1 VIRFLQPWW
10 LLAVLPVLAAAAA
23 YAWWQWRRIA
33 SAVRFSN
40 VELLQAVAPHGWG
53 RRRHLSATALLLSM
67 LSLATAMAGPS
78 IETKEPV
85 ERATIILTID
95 VSLSMEATDVT
106 PSRIE
111 AAQEAAKTFVDELP
125 ASYDLGLVSFSDT
138 AAVLVSPSKDRRTVT
153 AAIDTLQLGEATA
166 TGEAVFTALQAI
178 AAVPP
183 DGAAAPPPALI
194 LLLSDGYRTYG
205 RSIED
210 AAQLA
215 SAANVPVST
224 IAFGT
229 DKGTIELGIG
239 GQVQPVPVDRH
250 ALSTLAELTRGKYYE
265 AASREELRRVY
276 EDVGSSIGYR
286 TVPREVWVWWVGAGL
301 LFALTAA
308 GLSLLWTSRLP

>member
-10 LLAVLPVLAAAAA
+10 LLGVLPVLAAAAA
-23 YAWWQWRRIA
+23 YAWRQWRRKGV
-33 SAVRFSN
+33 AVRFSN
-40 VELLQAVAPHGWG
+40 VDLLRAVAPNGWG
-53 RRRHLSATALLLSM
+53 RRRHLSAAALLLSM
-67 LSLATAMAGPS
+67 LALTTAMAHPS
-78 IETKEPV
+78 VDAKEPV
-85 ERATIILTID
+85 ERATIMLTID
-95 VSLSMEATDVT
+95 VSLSMQATDVI
-106 PSRIE
+106 PSRIK

-125 ASYDLGLVSFSDT
+125 AAYNLGLVSFSGT
-138 AAVLVSPSKDRRTVT
+138 ANVLVSPSKDRDAVT
-153 AAIDTLQLGEATA
+153 AAIDALQLGEATA

-183 DGAAAPPPALI
+183 DGVAAPPPALI
-194 LLLSDGYRTYG
+194 LLLSDGYRTDG

-210 AAQLA
+210 AAQAA

-229 DKGTIELGIG
+229 DQGTVELGIG
-239 GQVQPVPVDRH
+239 GQVQPVPVDRR

-265 AASREELRRVY
+265 AASRDELRRVY
-276 EDVGSSIGYR
+276 EDLGSSIGYR
-286 TVPREVWVWWVGAGL
+286 TVPREVWVWSVAAGL

>member
-1 VIRFLQPWW
+1 MITFLQPWW

-23 YAWWQWRRIA
+23 YAWWQWRRN
-33 SAVRFSN
+33 AVAKRFSN
-40 VELLQAVAPHGWG
+40 VELLRAAPHGWG
-53 RRRHLSATALLLSM
+53 RRRHLSAAALLLSM
-67 LSLATAMAGPS
+67 LALATAMAVPS
-78 IETKEPV
+78 IETREPV

-95 VSLSMEATDVT
+95 VSLSMQAIDVT
-106 PSRIE
+106 PSRLV

-125 ASYDLGLVSFSDT
+125 ASYNLGLVSFSDT
-138 AAVLVSPSKDRRTVT
+138 AAVLVSPSKDRHSVT
-153 AAIDTLQLGEATA
+153 AAIDRLQLGEATA

-205 RSIED
+205 RSIEE

-215 SAANVPVST
+215 AAANVPVST

-265 AASREELRRVY
+265 AASRDDLRRVY

>member
-23 YAWWQWRRIA
+23 YAWRQWRRN
-33 SAVRFSN
+33 AVAKRFSN
-40 VELLQAVAPHGWG
+40 VELLRAAPHGWG
-53 RRRHLSATALLLSM
+53 RRRHLSATALLLAM
-67 LSLATAMAGPS
+67 LALATAVAGPS
-78 IETKEPV
+78 IETREPV

-95 VSLSMEATDVT
+95 VSLSMQATDVT

-111 AAQEAAKTFVDELP
+111 AAQETAKTFVDELP
-125 ASYDLGLVSFSDT
+125 ASYNLGLVSFSDT
-138 AAVLVSPSKDRRTVT
+138 ASVLVSPSKDRHTVT

-205 RSIED
+205 RSIEE
-210 AAQLA
+210 AAQGA

>member
-23 YAWWQWRRIA
+23 YAWRQRRHN
-33 SAVRFSN
+33 AVAARFSS
-40 VELLQAVAPHGWG
+40 VEPLGAVAPLRWG

-67 LSLATAMAGPS
+67 LALATAMADPA
-78 IETKEPV
+78 IDRKEAV
-85 ERATIILTID
+85 ERATIVLAID
-95 VSLSMEATDVT
+95 ASLSMKATDVT

-111 AAQEAAKTFVDELP
+111 AAQEAAKTFVDVLP
-125 ASYDLGLVSFSDT
+125 AAYNLGLVSFSDT
-138 AAVLVSPSKDRRTVT
+138 ASVLVSPSKDRHTVT
-153 AAIDTLQLGEATA
+153 AAIDALQFGEATA
-166 TGEAVFTALQAI
+166 TGEAVFTALQAV
-178 AAVPP
+178 AAVAP

-205 RSIED
+205 RSIEE
-210 AAQLA
+210 AAQAA

-265 AASREELRRVY
+265 ATSRDELRRVY
-276 EDVGSSIGYR
+276 KDVGSSIGYQ
-286 TVPREVWVWWVGAGL
+286 TVPRPVWVWSVGAGL